1 MTSPVNQ
8 GTNGIIDT
16 MKQEPITKL
25 YVCELCILMSHITLL
40 MKINTAIKNRIHV
53 TSSHDKQVKNS
64 EEILMKNL
72 VKLPTRLWKS
82 FTLCYLIKHQIKWR
96 VWLRDFIKSGHTKR
110 NVNGR
115 LRDIN
120 VWFISYIDLLTLRM
134 TIKIQSQSQLFTNE
148 TLTKHRSSIL
158 LEAQLRPFYACL
170 ACGQMK

>member
-16 MKQEPITKL
+16 MKQEPITKR

-72 VKLPTRLWKS
+72 VKLPTRL
-82 FTLCYLIKHQIKWR
+82 
-96 VWLRDFIKSGHTKR
+96 
-110 NVNGR
+110 
-115 LRDIN
+115 
-120 VWFISYIDLLTLRM
+120 
-134 TIKIQSQSQLFTNE
+134 
-148 TLTKHRSSIL
+148 
-158 LEAQLRPFYACL
+158 
-170 ACGQMK
+170 